1 MKSQVANENDWSFS
15 TGNYEITEQKN
26 VWQNAMEKVFLS
38 VPTYHSDNLSGEIN
52 YKKTPLG
59 LEFVMLSGSP
69 QTIIGNYPDVTE
81 SLWLA
86 IILEGEAELK
96 INHKVIDL
104 KTKNVLYGSSG
115 NIDHVELNM
124 FSEFKILTI
133 EIPNTVFYKR
143 LINPLS
149 IRAGV
154 LEENYGMNA
163 LLADFL
169 QSIST
174 HIGHL
179 RIDRFHAIEIS
190 LTELFL
196 SNLSEKITVQSFTDK
211 THAEGFKQLCHLID
225 ENIHNSALN
234 LTFLAQRNHVSTRY
248 IQKLFSEANLSINQ
262 YIREKRLELCKRD
275 LSNEMNQQVSISEI
289 CYRWGFNDLAY
300 FSRVFSQYVGMC
312 PSDYRNQVI
321 KKNSL
326 E

>member
-1 MKSQVANENDWSFS
+1 MKPQTLNENDWTFS
-15 TGNYEITEQKN
+15 THNFEITEQKN

-69 QTIIGNYPDVTE
+69 QTIIGNYPDITE

-96 INHKVIDL
+96 INHEVLDL
-104 KTKNVLYGSSG
+104 RNKNILYGSSG
-115 NIDHVELNM
+115 NIDYVELNM
-124 FSEFKILTI
+124 YSEFKILTI

-154 LEENYGMNA
+154 LEPNSGMSA
-163 LLADFL
+163 LLSEFL
-169 QSIST
+169 QSISK
-174 HIGHL
+174 HIQHL
-179 RIDRFHAIEIS
+179 KIDKFHAIETS

-196 SNLSEKITVQSFTDK
+196 SNLSDKITIQSFTNK
-211 THAEGFKQLCHLID
+211 IHAESFKHVCHLIE
-225 ENIHNSALN
+225 ENIHNPALN
-234 LTFLAQRNHVSTRY
+234 LTFLAQKNHVSTRY
-248 IQKLFSEANLSINQ
+248 IQKLFNEANLSINQ
-262 YIREKRLELCKRD
+262 YIRERRLELCKRD
-275 LSNEMNQQVSISEI
+275 LSNHMNQHLSISEI

-300 FSRVFSQYVGMC
+300 FSRVFSQYVGIC
-312 PSDYRNQVI
+312 PSDYRNKAIQKI
-321 KKNSL
+321 
-326 E
+326 